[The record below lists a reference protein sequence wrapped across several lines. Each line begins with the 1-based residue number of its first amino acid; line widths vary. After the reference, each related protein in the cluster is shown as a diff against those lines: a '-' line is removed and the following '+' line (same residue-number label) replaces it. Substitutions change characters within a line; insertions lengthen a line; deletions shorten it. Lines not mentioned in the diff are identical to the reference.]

1 MTEPRHDE
9 GPEVRPETT
18 AILAGRAAADRSLAP
33 VLYPTSTVEVDTVEQ
48 GRDQCAPQGGG

>member
-18 AILAGRAAADRSLAP
+18 AILAGRAAAGRGRAVDRGAP
-33 VLYPTSTVEVDTVEQ
+33 VSLGRRDGHRAVRDVEAAHR
-48 GRDQCAPQGGG
+48 G